1 MQSMLGTCYM
11 LLLRLQLS
19 RQQLARLSQSFRMLV
34 LASTVPAI
42 FSSHRIRVCKWVEV
56 GEQLEPFTLL
66 LLLLDTAHSPSS
78 SHVLTKMGSKL
89 LTSSQTKVLAKL
101 LTTSSTKVLTK
112 SKEVAWKETLVG
124 EGASSLVLLV
134 SQLKYLASD
143 LGSKNVQTVK
153 AMRLKNLEHTLLVK
167 GLKSLS

>member
-1 MQSMLGTCYM
+1 
-11 LLLRLQLS
+11 
-19 RQQLARLSQSFRMLV
+19 MLV

-42 FSSHRIRVCKWVEV
+42 FPSHRVWVCKWVEV

-89 LTSSQTKVLAKL
+89 LTTSSTKMMSKL

-124 EGASSLVLLV
+124 ERASSLVLLV
-134 SQLKYLASD
+134 AQLKYLESD
-143 LGSKNVQTVK
+143 CGGSKCFDCYSNAPKKT
-153 AMRLKNLEHTLLVK
+153 
-167 GLKSLS
+167 

>member
-34 LASTVPAI
+34 LASSVPAI
-42 FSSHRIRVCKWVEV
+42 FSSHRIWVCKWVEV

-66 LLLLDTAHSPSS
+66 LLLLDTIRSPSS
-78 SHVLTKMGSKL
+78 SSLVLTKMGS
-89 LTSSQTKVLAKL
+89 KL

-124 EGASSLVLLV
+124 ERASSLVLLV
-134 SQLKYLASD
+134 AQLKYLASD
-143 LGSKNVQTVK
+143 LGSQNV
-153 AMRLKNLEHTLLVK
+153 
-167 GLKSLS
+167 

>member
-34 LASTVPAI
+34 LASSVPAI
-42 FSSHRIRVCKWVEV
+42 FSSHRIWVCKWVEV
-56 GEQLEPFTLL
+56 SEQLEPFTLL
-66 LLLLDTAHSPSS
+66 LLLLDTIRSASS
-78 SHVLTKMGSKL
+78 SSLVLTKMESKL
-89 LTSSQTKVLAKL
+89 VTASSTKMMANL

-124 EGASSLVLLV
+124 ERASSLVLLV
-134 SQLKYLASD
+134 AQLKYLESD
-143 LGSKNVQTVK
+143 LGSKNV
-153 AMRLKNLEHTLLVK
+153 
-167 GLKSLS
+167 

>member
-19 RQQLARLSQSFRMLV
+19 RQQLVRLSQSFRMLV

-42 FSSHRIRVCKWVEV
+42 FSSHRIWVCKWVEV

-66 LLLLDTAHSPSS
+66 LLLLDTTHCTTSS
-78 SHVLTKMGSKL
+78 FFVLTKMMS
-89 LTSSQTKVLAKL
+89 KL

-124 EGASSLVLLV
+124 ERASSLVLLV

-143 LGSKNVQTVK
+143 LGSKNV
-153 AMRLKNLEHTLLVK
+153 
-167 GLKSLS
+167 

>member
-34 LASTVPAI
+34 LASTVPTI
-42 FSSHRIRVCKWVEV
+42 FPSHRIWVCKWVEV

-78 SHVLTKMGSKL
+78 SSLVLTKMESKL
-89 LTSSQTKVLAKL
+89 LTSSSTKIISKL

-124 EGASSLVLLV
+124 EGASSLVLIV
-134 SQLKYLASD
+134 AQLKYLASD
-143 LGSKNVQTVK
+143 LGSQNV
-153 AMRLKNLEHTLLVK
+153 
-167 GLKSLS
+167 

>member
-34 LASTVPAI
+34 LASSVPAI
-42 FSSHRIRVCKWVEV
+42 FSSHRIWVCKWVEV

-66 LLLLDTAHSPSS
+66 LLLLDTTHCTTSS
-78 SHVLTKMGSKL
+78 FFVLTKMMS
-89 LTSSQTKVLAKL
+89 KL

-124 EGASSLVLLV
+124 ERASSLVLLV
-134 SQLKYLASD
+134 AQLKYLESD
-143 LGSKNVQTVK
+143 LGSKNV
-153 AMRLKNLEHTLLVK
+153 
-167 GLKSLS
+167 

>member
-42 FSSHRIRVCKWVEV
+42 FSSHRIWVCKWVEV

-66 LLLLDTAHSPSS
+66 LLLLDTAHFPSS
-78 SHVLTKMGSKL
+78 SLVLTKMESKL
-89 LTSSQTKVLAKL
+89 LTSSTTKMMSTL
-101 LTTSSTKVLTK
+101 LTSSSTKVLTK

-124 EGASSLVLLV
+124 ERASSLVLLV
-134 SQLKYLASD
+134 AQLKYLASD
-143 LGSKNVQTVK
+143 LGSKKV
-153 AMRLKNLEHTLLVK
+153 
-167 GLKSLS
+167 